1 MANRY
6 DIVRIDFQAS
16 ARGANAAIESLR
28 KEAEKS
34 SAKLNEMRDNID
46 KAFKAGESDEVI
58 AGMRA
63 EAKAEERRYN
73 QLTQAQNELIKGM
86 RVLDQGVKMFNDGS
100 LNQMNA
106 AFQKAVNSA
115 AKLAQSKMD
124 AGSDTWRQMGAL
136 MQETEQN
143 YARMQRDTEQLV
155 QVIQNGGTVFKNTL
169 EQEKKGLQE
178 LMGLVP
184 YMGTEYQRLEGYLQT
199 VTAKLEQMTIAE
211 RQHRGEIATTN
222 DARRVSY
229 QLTEEGAAAAKREAE
244 AAEQTI
250 AAGKQRIALL
260 EEERSKRES
269 AARATAEAVAKRN
282 EDLAMQEGVIKSLE
296 KEIQNED
303 RKGKKKRKD
312 AAVAKKA
319 AEESA
324 KAVDTE
330 KAALEGLQATTK
342 AADEKVK
349 QLEEDLKKL
358 ELAEQQ
364 QTSSQQLKK
373 GIETLT
379 GDINSL
385 SDAIKA
391 LKDQRDALT
400 ASQNQGAEAA
410 AKDAKAIQMTK
421 EEAQAAR
428 DEMIKKSSIRIK
440 TNGDVNYSNLE
451 EVQSFIIS
459 KINGN
464 VNEKGLNSKPELAKK
479 GVFQL
484 ENPNQVKNL
493 VNMLRERYG
502 IEEKSD
508 AVNILKGLV
517 SGKEGGIFGKGFVDM
532 ESGQLKIQTNEKR
545 GERIARMKELNAI
558 IKGTTQATEQHTT
571 AIEKNAEAEKRQVEV
586 EQQKAALFA
595 QITAL
600 EEQRQQK
607 QEQLNQLQQQATQT
621 SASQTN
627 SIESLAEEEKKLIQL
642 QKELKQAMT
651 DAGYADKS
659 PDKIDVFASMNRSAR
674 TGLMNEAAHSRIWA
688 HHFGGDSPMKDWV
701 EGHAKTLAERD
712 SYFTALSKETIKDS
726 LSGYLTN
733 NKTLADVKAMQ
744 AEWKK
749 VASSFTNN
757 PETNKGYYQDAV
769 LYIDRLVEKTAQLKE
784 IQEKRSAVKNQQA
797 IVDGLKQQAESTEK
811 TTQATEQ
818 STDAGK
824 KAVELTN
831 QLTDAKKELATA
843 QQNQEAQQKKV
854 DAAIAK
860 ANSDKEKSVKMEE
873 ELAKAS
879 ADKTAE
885 LEKEKKTLVEM
896 EAAAQN
902 DVEQNKKQQEELR
915 KTNEQIAAEG
925 NIIREAETKKVQAQ
939 TNSIKA
945 TEEAIRLLREEN
957 NTIQFNSEQWRKN
970 AADIQ
975 RLEAALD
982 KMKGQAALQMMTDRM
997 GQVSRLSSSAL
1008 TETKRFWETM
1018 VAGAEKGSQELKVF
1032 EGNLKVI
1039 AEEERQRNRAA
1050 LEASAKRLN
1059 GGLGNLSQE
1068 ELRQAINDA
1077 KLLQSSY
1084 KSTSKEAQEL
1094 AAAIVDAEEHVK
1106 RYGVE
1111 AERAARKQEESDKRT
1126 ARAARDKEEA
1136 EFQEQ
1141 QSQQALMR
1149 QRIAERTSLSA
1160 AALVETKKYWQ
1171 AVKDGAQAGTIEE
1184 EKAMQVM
1191 RMLTAEEQRRA
1202 TIANEAQAGILSGN
1216 LSTYSEQEVRAAIE
1230 AGKQLIQTYKVGSDE
1245 ANTLAKN
1252 IVNAE
1257 EYIKQYGVEAE
1268 RAAVREAKAIE
1279 EANRKRQETNQLMEQ
1294 QLQRDTGLSQSA
1306 LKAQENYWQ
1315 RLIDDPKVAKESL
1328 QEYNDNLARVHQLQE
1343 QMAKSQEK
1351 AAETERRLAGEIVT
1365 VNDALRQSEFLT
1377 KEENEERNLQAKIN
1391 KDLAEADRVRA
1402 ELNLVDAQQRIED
1415 AQREIAVVDEELARQ
1430 RELAAVLEQ
1439 AGEIRKGLPQA
1450 QDDNTAALKE
1460 LFEEK
1465 QKWLDLNDEVVKATV
1480 KVDELNEKRANTSNL
1495 KEQLRIREELNKAEE
1510 ELSQAQE
1517 KAALQSDKLDAARK
1531 RQAVTAEKVKT
1542 IEESMSKVLGGRD
1555 YDTEKDKLDELENK
1569 HAELAE
1575 TIAREKQERQT
1586 LASIAAE
1593 TREKEQ
1599 KAAIELAQSEK
1610 VTQESIEKSIAVLAK
1625 QLKTTDSNTSEYAEQ
1640 EMALDKLRT
1649 RLHEMKGEWMSLG
1662 EASLLAISAGS
1673 DNFIATRDQMQKATQ
1688 ALERHRDTLVKIIQI
1703 KRRNG
1708 EETEREERNLKEVTN
1723 DLRRLRF
1730 EMDNAGMSS
1739 ERMHEILD
1747 NPKSAKN
1754 IEELGAAV
1762 KRAQA
1767 ELKMMEDTVGDTNE
1781 EYEELAKQTKK
1792 AAQRQKEMES
1802 QFKASASSFEKAWS
1816 RLKTYVGLYV
1826 GASVAM
1832 QKLTATMGDLMELSD
1847 KLGEVRK
1854 TTGFTADEVGRLSE
1868 NLKKMD
1874 TRTSITGLLDLSV
1887 AAGQLGL
1894 KTQEDVQGFTEA
1906 ANKLMVAL
1914 PEMGREGATEMLKVA
1929 LATGEIDKIRKQ
1941 MEQGIIEGSSATAV
1955 AMEKVGSTIDRLRA
1969 TSASTA
1975 PAITDFV
1982 KRVGAVGA
1990 QSGITIDQVAALGS
2004 TVDAL
2009 GMRVEMSATA
2019 LSRMIPAIKNN
2030 AFDVAKAIGVAPET
2044 LRSLF
2049 DAGRGMEAILMI
2061 FQHIKDSG
2069 MGEDSIE
2076 KMLGMGN
2083 MKEVMKELNQQGAR
2097 AGIVFAGLSQNVDE
2111 LRRQLG
2117 IASTAYE
2124 ENIAIEQE
2132 YQKMN
2137 ETTAARWER
2146 LKNQLEET
2154 FVGDD
2159 SQRALGWII
2168 DRLRNIIDLLTGS
2181 GSVSVALRTIITY
2194 LGLVRL
2200 QLVSIAAGALKGI
2213 GTGLRN
2219 VGVMLGFV
2227 KGEMTKLQW
2236 GNIFTAAAGA
2246 VIYLLYSLKDLV
2258 NATSAAKKAIAEA
2271 NNETEKA
2278 TFRFYGY
2285 YTALVDTRKALL
2297 SARSEH
2303 SLLSAEVDKLRKS
2316 TDGSAAA
2323 TAKLNE
2329 KQEMLEK
2336 SERKVA
2342 KASNDHRGAIANM
2355 NSIYGQYL
2363 GFLLTEYDRAE
2374 LVAAAHDKVTAAIRR
2389 EMLAKQQQAALDKI
2403 DDKYT
2408 EDLAED
2414 LGGLSEELTKQGRL
2428 NLQQAAKAKRDLQKF
2443 MRENISYNQ
2452 QTGKYTYTKSS
2463 ASQLRGLDLSGAGIN
2478 DIVAL
2483 WFDNYLKSNFHLD
2496 AQARSSIT
2504 GVSTRVK
2511 DGRNEWQRIY
2521 TPFHSNL
2528 RSDYAST
2535 YNDRLKEQTEITD
2548 LFTGELSDAV
2558 EQDEKSTKRI
2568 VEELKRKASDASARI
2583 ANAKKGENTGK
2594 AYEDLASALE
2604 GLDRNIGQLDP
2615 VRNAQLIRSITAQAE
2630 NLTKTVDAGQLS
2642 AARTRVSSLFSR
2654 ATGNT
2659 VTNGAGNRE
2668 RPFGGTGT
2676 PSTNIWGSNASA
2688 DSTDYATWD
2697 VNELVAR
2704 RNQMDK
2710 FKNILKP
2717 DTDIR
2722 AVLAEDK
2729 ALMKALDNGLKEDW
2743 KSVLGWYNTERKKI
2757 QQELKSERFSTNEG
2771 HWRDEKNGKGRRNP
2785 LLESDYALA
2794 ELDRYYSRRKEALE
2808 KARSEENIS
2817 EELYNRQLEMMEQ
2830 EHLERRSKLR
2840 GTFTGEVS
2848 KAETAAFRKW
2858 WENLEKMDELDHV
2871 PWATVESEWS
2881 KATAAQIGRN
2891 NLKMQQD
2898 MTQVESITMKHVNQI
2913 AKIIAKERPY
2923 DGITENLQAN
2933 LTRMDILFADM
2944 GAVTK
2949 KQLEDGSL
2957 TKELSRRLS
2966 FLLGEAEHAYTL
2978 TVDQLDRDMREK
2990 GFTAWADAL
2999 AGEDGNELKRQMLA
3013 QLQTAY
3019 DAVQDA
3025 VKKEA
3030 TLIKKQAEIQ
3040 WNDTVLANGQSQK
3053 QAFEST
3059 LSALGLQEDQVKRA
3073 NSLIGAG
3080 QASERIADKLA
3091 IKQMQV
3097 RLAMQE
3103 QYYALIRKIG
3113 SERIAQLEAAGK
3125 LEDAEH
3131 LRKSLNLA
3139 LSEEQKKLDEQRV
3152 GIANQLEESQNRLY
3166 TELRSWADLLASS
3179 MRSLF
3184 EASHAGDAEYYNER
3198 AKLNLTGKGGPG
3210 AGTYVV
3216 IDNEGTSDAKAHYE
3230 YLNEREALDR
3240 QREIERQNALAEA
3253 WRKVMDD
3260 INMKMS
3266 ETITDIMNATLQN
3279 ASVDTNTDALDLNTS
3294 ALGKLTG
3301 AVSTLAGAVASG
3313 GSGSAADLPAADDS
3327 NPDTWP
3333 RARRKRAG
3341 LPVDENP
3348 HDFTGSEGGGA
3359 SPVFLNPEEAGSIS
3373 WVYDE
3378 VSQAAETS
3386 ALRQVESLNKVD
3398 YALEQHFHK
3407 QVQGSA
3413 DAGTKM
3419 AAGTQS
3425 AFAKMT
3431 QAANLYGIA
3440 YQAMSND
3447 NLSATQK
3454 FEMIAIQAAGQ
3465 AAITSLTTSGVKM
3478 VGDTAVQTPSVL
3490 SKIMAELGPIAGP
3503 VAFGAFTA
3511 LLGGLMGLAMSKLTK
3526 AKSQIASVTGAGSV
3540 GAGRLSTGML
3550 TYAAGNVNEFTDP
3563 STLTPGRTYNVDAAD
3578 GKTYR
3583 AKYMG
3588 KNPRTHITNGPEFH
3602 LAGEAG
3608 REAIIDART
3617 TRHITMN
3624 EGEIWRTI
3632 QTLSAGGR
3640 IRHSAR
3646 RGGVAAFA
3654 DGNIDDFDG
3663 IASNVAAGGM
3673 STEQAA
3679 ALQASIDRQND
3690 LLERALTD
3698 GIKGVF
3704 DVHGPDGLVASYDKG
3719 KRMAQRHGEKY

>member
-58 AGMRA
+58 AGKRA

-428 DEMIKKSSIRIK
+428 DEMIKKSSIHIK
-440 TNGDVNYSNLE
+440 TNGDVDYSNLE

-464 VNEKGLNSKPELAKK
+464 VNEKGLNTKPELAKK

-532 ESGQLKIQTNEKR
+532 EAGQLKIQTNEKR

-558 IKGTTQATEQHTT
+558 IKGTTQATEQHTA
-571 AIEKNAEAEKRQVEV
+571 AIEKNAEEEKRQVEV
-586 EQQKAALFA
+586 EQQKAALSA

-818 STDAGK
+818 SADADK

-854 DAAIAK
+854 DEAIAK

-896 EAAAQN
+896 EAAAQK
-902 DVEQNKKQQEELR
+902 DVEQNNKRQEELR

-1050 LEASAKRLN
+1050 LETSAKRLN
-1059 GGLGNLSQE
+1059 GGMGNLSQE

-1094 AAAIVDAEEHVK
+1094 ASAIVDAEEHVK

-1191 RMLTAEEQRRA
+1191 RMITAEEQRRA

-1315 RLIDDPKVAKESL
+1315 RLIDDPKAAANELAYYYEQLNKVHRIQEEQASMKVTAGGISVLQRMRSDVDYES
-1328 QEYNDNLARVHQLQE
+1328 
-1343 QMAKSQEK
+1343 
-1351 AAETERRLAGEIVT
+1351 
-1365 VNDALRQSEFLT
+1365 
-1377 KEENEERNLQAKIN
+1377 KISDDQRK
-1391 KDLAEADRVRA
+1391 KDLAALKAYRDALPKEGNASVLKEIDYYLGQLGATAKEGAQAVMSLADA
-1402 ELNLVDAQQRIED
+1402 EVLAGKLGTKGFSASTNQLQQAKKALIDAQQAAGRGTPRFTELQNAINKVNL
-1415 AQREIAVVDEELARQ
+1415 EIGKTGEITADVQ
-1430 RELAAVLEQ
+1430 AVLDKP
-1439 AGEIRKGLPQA
+1439 KGQSL
-1450 QDDNTAALKE
+1450 NALK
-1460 LFEEK
+1460 
-1465 QKWLDLNDEVVKATV
+1465 QAV
-1480 KVDELNEKRANTSNL
+1480 
-1495 KEQLRIREELNKAEE
+1495 EQGR
-1510 ELSQAQE
+1510 
-1517 KAALQSDKLDAARK
+1517 AALQNMDRTTQKGQDAF
-1531 RQAVTAEKVKT
+1531 
-1542 IEESMSKVLGGRD
+1542 D
-1555 YDTEKDKLDELENK
+1555 
-1569 HAELAE
+1569 
-1575 TIAREKQERQT
+1575 
-1586 LASIAAE
+1586 
-1593 TREKEQ
+1593 
-1599 KAAIELAQSEK
+1599 
-1610 VTQESIEKSIAVLAK
+1610 
-1625 QLKTTDSNTSEYAEQ
+1625 
-1640 EMALDKLRT
+1640 
-1649 RLHEMKGEWMSLG
+1649 
-1662 EASLLAISAGS
+1662 
-1673 DNFIATRDQMQKATQ
+1673 
-1688 ALERHRDTLVKIIQI
+1688 
-1703 KRRNG
+1703 
-1708 EETEREERNLKEVTN
+1708 
-1723 DLRRLRF
+1723 
-1730 EMDNAGMSS
+1730 
-1739 ERMHEILD
+1739 
-1747 NPKSAKN
+1747 
-1754 IEELGAAV
+1754 
-1762 KRAQA
+1762 
-1767 ELKMMEDTVGDTNE
+1767 
-1781 EYEELAKQTKK
+1781 ELAKKI
-1792 AAQRQKEMES
+1792 KETELELKRMSGE
-1802 QFKASASSFEKAWS
+1802 ARATTSAFEKAWS

-1832 QKLTATMGDLMELSD
+1832 NKLVGTMGDLMELSD

-1941 MEQGIIEGSSATAV
+1941 MEQGLIDGSSATAV

-1969 TSASTA
+1969 TSAATA

-2076 KMLGMGN
+2076 KMLGMGS
-2083 MKEVMKELNQQGAR
+2083 MKEIMKELNQQGAR

-2615 VRNAQLIRSITAQAE
+2615 VRNAQLIKSVTAQAE

-2676 PSTNIWGSNASA
+2676 PSTNIWGRNASA
-2688 DSTDYATWD
+2688 ESTDYATWD

-2771 HWRDEKNGKGRRNP
+2771 HWRDEKNGRGRRNP
-2785 LLESDYALA
+2785 LVESDYALA

-2999 AGEDGNELKRQMLA
+2999 SGEDGNELKRQMLA

-3348 HDFTGSEGGGA
+3348 HDFTGSENGGA

-3563 STLTPGRTYNVDAAD
+3563 ATLTPGRTYNVDAAD

-3583 AKYMG
+3583 AKYTG

-3704 DVHGPDGLVASYDKG
+3704 DVHGPEGLVASYDKG